1 MIKAIL
7 YDLDGVLVDACEWHY
22 LALNMALEKVAN
34 DRIGIEEHYTTF
46 NGLPTKKKIEMLIEQ
61 GRLRPEDSDRVWA
74 LKQELTKEAIESN
87 ASVDSNKI
95 ALHQYTHCKGI
106 VSVCVTN
113 SITETAT
120 LMLEKT
126 GQLPY
131 MQFVMTNEMVRNPKP
146 HAEGYIRAMVKA
158 GVMPDECIIVEDSE
172 KGLAAARA
180 TGAHVCHVSGPSEVV
195 AKVMKMIGELN
206 EVRSA

>member
-22 LALNMALEKVAN
+22 ISLNLAMKQVCGDEI
-34 DRIGIEEHYTTF
+34 RREEHLSTF
-46 NGLPTKKKIEMLIEQ
+46 NGLPTKKKLDMLVALGRVKPEQ
-61 GRLRPEDSDRVWA
+61 VDEIWR
-74 LKQELTKEAIESN
+74 LKQDLTKKAIEENS
-87 ASVDSNKI
+87 APAEDKI
-95 ALHQYTHCKGI
+95 ALHQLTYTRG
-106 VSVCVTN
+106 VRSVCVTN

-131 MQFVMTNEMVRNPKP
+131 MSFVVTNEMTRNPKP
-146 HAEGYIRAMVKA
+146 HPESYIRAMIRL

-172 KGLAAARA
+172 KGLQAAYA
-180 TGAHVCHVSGPSEVV
+180 TGAHVCRVSGPHEVV
-195 AKVMKMIGELN
+195 ESVKRMLEDLK
-206 EVRSA
+206 